1 MSEHS
6 PFEGLGDLKPRH
18 GSFSTRNRSSWKEL
32 QIAVKQAKS
41 VQQSLINRVP
51 HSFTFCENKLYFLA
65 VPFGSRENSIH
76 YVDLP
81 SSENG
86 SRDEQNVDF
95 IPLAWKPL
103 LDSFRISR
111 SFSGYSREEQ
121 LLRERKRLGAFGITS
136 YDFDETC
143 RRFMFSASS
152 SLYTCTDWRMDEEVW
167 SLSRFPFFLKI
178 NFKSFLLIVKMELYL
193 SCENWNDGKN
203 ALDVSIFGE
212 PSGNVQ
218 CTLFKKMVQTWFIAK
233 GKLVKSYSH
242 QSLNMF

>member
-1 MSEHS
+1 MNILKRERSCNRSQRGVGSRNSVASFGIIFYGTGKVFFPYILSAMSEHS

-152 SLYTCTDWRMDEEVW
+152 SLYTCTDWRMDEEV
-167 SLSRFPFFLKI
+167 
-178 NFKSFLLIVKMELYL
+178 
-193 SCENWNDGKN
+193 
-203 ALDVSIFGE
+203 
-212 PSGNVQ
+212 
-218 CTLFKKMVQTWFIAK
+218 
-233 GKLVKSYSH
+233 
-242 QSLNMF
+242 